1 MDTISYEEYLHY
13 MQDQWRLSEHI
24 GVVAPTGSGKSWIV
38 RDLLLLKK
46 HAAVIA
52 TKGKD
57 DTLERYIKEDGFS
70 RIDHWP
76 PEWYQSH
83 VLVWKKSRLGETGP
97 QRALIHQV
105 MDDIYERGGY
115 VLYFD
120 DLFFVSKTLH
130 LQEQIQMLYTQVR
143 SNGASLIASMQRPS
157 WVPLEAVS
165 QSTYILIGQIE
176 SEDDIKRVAAG
187 MGKNWH
193 MLSDAIDELD
203 TYEFLLVRRGKR
215 NPPLHIQRRPNAF
228 SLTSRS
234 T

>member
-1 MDTISYEEYLHY
+1 METVSYGQYLSY
-13 MQDQWRLSEHI
+13 MASHWRLSEHI
-24 GVVAPTGSGKSWIV
+24 GVVAPTGAGKSWIV

-46 HAAVIA
+46 HAVVIA

-57 DTLERYIKEDGFS
+57 DTLEKYVKEDGFS
-70 RIDHWP
+70 KIDHWP

-83 VLVWKKSRLGETGP
+83 VLVWKKARLGETLP
-97 QRALIHQV
+97 QRVLIHRV

-120 DLFFVSKTLH
+120 DLFFVSKTLG
-130 LQEQIQMLYTQVR
+130 LKEQVQMLYTQVR
-143 SNGASLIASMQRPS
+143 SNGASLISSMQRPS
-157 WVPLEAVS
+157 WNPLEAVS

-193 MLSDAIDELD
+193 MLSECIDQLD

-215 NPPLHIQRRPNAF
+215 NPPLHIQRRPKDF
-228 SLTSRS
+228 GISKQ
-234 T
+234 